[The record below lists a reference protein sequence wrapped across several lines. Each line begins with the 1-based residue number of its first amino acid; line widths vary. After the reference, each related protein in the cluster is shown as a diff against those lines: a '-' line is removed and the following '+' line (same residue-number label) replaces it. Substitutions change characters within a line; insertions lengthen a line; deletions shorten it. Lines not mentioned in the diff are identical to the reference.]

1 MHKEAYGKSKAI
13 LCENSL
19 ELLDAAFEGKPVPDA
34 KCDSKELDSNIETA
48 KKLGI
53 TGTPGIILPDGSL
66 IPGYLESDAL
76 IAAID
81 AAGK

>member
-1 MHKEAYGKSKAI
+1 
-13 LCENSL
+13 LCEKSIKT
-19 ELLDAAFEGKPVPDA
+19 LDAAFEGKPVLEA
-34 KCDSKELDSNIETA
+34 SCDSRELDANIETA

-76 IAAID
+76 IDLID
-81 AAGK
+81 GKGK